1 MRLRCPSMRMCGNA
15 CGMGLNYWG
24 IPFYNTARFWAFKN
38 FGGVLA
44 IQGLETMLVQL
55 LKSKIHR
62 ATVTCAN
69 LNYQGSISIDAALCR
84 RANILQ
90 WERVDIYNVTNGA
103 RLSTYVIYGNP
114 GEITLN
120 GAAARCVQP
129 GDKVIIATYATMTQ
143 EEAQSHRPTVIL
155 VDDSNQEIPQL
166 P

>member
-1 MRLRCPSMRMCGNA
+1 
-15 CGMGLNYWG
+15 
-24 IPFYNTARFWAFKN
+24 
-38 FGGVLA
+38 
-44 IQGLETMLVQL
+44 MLVQL

-69 LNYQGSISIDAALCR
+69 LNYQGSISIDRALCQ
-84 RANILQ
+84 RANILE

-103 RLSTYVIYGNP
+103 RLSTYVIYGEP

-129 GDKVIIATYATMTQ
+129 GDKLIIATYAMMDAQ
-143 EEAQSHRPTVIL
+143 EAAAHQPTIVL
-155 VDDSNQEIPQL
+155 VDDKNQEIAPL

>member
-1 MRLRCPSMRMCGNA
+1 
-15 CGMGLNYWG
+15 
-24 IPFYNTARFWAFKN
+24 
-38 FGGVLA
+38 
-44 IQGLETMLVQL
+44 MLVQL

-69 LNYQGSISIDAALCR
+69 LNYQVSISIDRALCQ
-84 RANILQ
+84 RANILE

-103 RLSTYVIYGNP
+103 RLSTYVIYGEP

-129 GDKVIIATYATMTQ
+129 GDKVIIATYAMMD
-143 EEAQSHRPTVIL
+143 AQGAAAHRPTVVL
-155 VDDSNQEIPQL
+155 VDDRSQEIAPL

>member
-1 MRLRCPSMRMCGNA
+1 M
-15 CGMGLNYWG
+15 
-24 IPFYNTARFWAFKN
+24 F
-38 FGGVLA
+38 
-44 IQGLETMLVQL
+44 VQL

-69 LNYQGSISIDAALCR
+69 LNYQGSISIDRELCQK
-84 RANILQ
+84 ANILP

-103 RLSTYVIYGNP
+103 RLSTYVIYGES

-129 GDKVIIATYATMTQ
+129 GDKVIIATYAMMDEQ
-143 EEAQSHRPTVIL
+143 EARNHAPTVIL
-155 VDDSNQEIPQL
+155 VDEHNREIPGL

>member
-1 MRLRCPSMRMCGNA
+1 
-15 CGMGLNYWG
+15 
-24 IPFYNTARFWAFKN
+24 
-38 FGGVLA
+38 
-44 IQGLETMLVQL
+44 MLIQL

-69 LNYQGSISIDAALCR
+69 LNYQGSISIDRDLCK
-84 RANILQ
+84 RANILE

-103 RLSTYVIYGNP
+103 RLSTYVIYGDQ

-129 GDKVIIATYATMTQ
+129 GDKVIIATYAMLTE
-143 EEAQSHRPTVIL
+143 EEAATHHPTIVL
-155 VDDSNQEIPQL
+155 VDEKNCEIPQL